1 MDRKDALWL
10 EALQGVNLEEL
21 QYKPGHQFPDFPI
34 SVLSDFGHL
43 AHELDDIEQKY
54 PSIEADDELS
64 IPQYSKPPA
73 GKAPGLAPAHLSAS
87 RNTYAVPL
95 LSLTKDKFKGL
106 SKDSSKGYPIHLS
119 LCECENLSADRKR
132 RGISWEFKPP
142 KSTKDPGLYAKMA
155 PVNNTK
161 YNLLQRRRIRV
172 ELQRRRS
179 GERAD
184 DSEDESLSDD
194 NGQYDSDYLSEDDT
208 FIRKGETVGVAADL
222 GTPEIE
228 MEGMSNS
235 GYDGSDDMTERAD
248 SEMRESSVASSVA
261 DVITADDNGR
271 PYKGG
276 KLSWSGPNGVIQ
288 SWSPERSESVESGQS
303 SMFWTSEN
311 IGCLFLKLEV
321 MNE

>member
-1 MDRKDALWL
+1 MEEIGDNRSQDGSDL
-10 EALQGVNLEEL
+10 EDSGFVEAHRERRET
-21 QYKPGHQFPDFPI
+21 

-73 GKAPGLAPAHLSAS
+73 GKAPGLAPAHSSAS

-95 LSLTKDKFKGL
+95 LSLTKGELSRICKHFRYRTDKFKGL

-161 YNLLQRRRIRV
+161 YDLLQRRRIRV

-194 NGQYDSDYLSEDDT
+194 IGQYDSDYLSEDDT

-248 SEMRESSVASSVA
+248 SEMRESSVASSV
-261 DVITADDNGR
+261 
-271 PYKGG
+271 G
-276 KLSWSGPNGVIQ
+276 KYNSL
-288 SWSPERSESVESGQS
+288 
-303 SMFWTSEN
+303 
-311 IGCLFLKLEV
+311 
-321 MNE
+321 